1 MYTRISHQIQEEHYG
16 PESIDHSM
24 MLGQSPISMNG
35 SLPSYVMSEETM
47 LFRMNARTLWAKYVW
62 GLLNYGISLNNMIPG
77 TDLVE
82 RRLAKNAFA
91 LGEFIAPYYG
101 VNAADRFGTL
111 LNSFC
116 KIGVEV
122 IDAIKDNRSVSGTT
136 GLWSEVIAAIATFL
150 NEINPTNWPKTLI
163 AEYFEN
169 LAKYWIN
176 EITSRAEEDW
186 TTNEIAIESLN
197 KLVITGLGTNGGTFG
212 SLADL
217 FSRGIIAQFPVMFI
231 E

>member
-1 MYTRISHQIQEEHYG
+1 MYKKITHQIQEEHYG
-16 PESIDHSM
+16 PEQLGYNG
-24 MLGQSPISMNG
+24 MLGQQPIAMNG

-82 RRLAKNAFA
+82 RRLAKNAYA

-101 VNAADRFGTL
+101 VNAADRLGTL
-111 LNSFC
+111 LNSFS

-122 IDAIKDNRSVSGTT
+122 IDAVKDNRSVSGTT
-136 GLWSEVIAAIATFL
+136 ELWAQSIEQIATFL
-150 NEINPTNWPKTLI
+150 NDLNPSNWPKTLI
-163 AEYFEN
+163 QEYFEN

-176 EITSRAEEDW
+176 EIMSRAEEDW
-186 TTNEIAIESLN
+186 TTNEIAIENLN

-217 FSRGIIAQFPVMFI
+217 FSRGIIAQFPVKFI

>member
-1 MYTRISHQIQEEHYG
+1 MYKKITHQIQEEHYG
-16 PESIDHSM
+16 DLAHRSTP
-24 MLGQSPISMNG
+24 LKQFNTVG
-35 SLPSYVMSEETM
+35 SLPAYVMSEETM
-47 LFRMNARTLWAKYVW
+47 LFRMDSRTLWAKYVW

-77 TDLVE
+77 TNQVE
-82 RRLAKNAFA
+82 RRLARNSYA
-91 LGEFIAPYYG
+91 LGEFLAPYYG

-122 IDAIKDNRSVSGTT
+122 IDAVKDGRGITGTEE
-136 GLWSEVIAAIATFL
+136 LWALSIDEISSFL
-150 NEINPTNWPKTLI
+150 HELNPNSWPKTLI

-169 LAKYWIN
+169 MAKFWIN
-176 EITSRAEEDW
+176 EIMSRAEEDW
-186 TTNEIAIESLN
+186 GANEIAIDNLN

-217 FSRGIIAQFPVMFI
+217 ISRGIIAQFPMKFI
-231 E
+231 D